1 MVLTKYITISYITIM
16 NYRTGAVLIACL
28 SCGVSAQTREHAEA
42 SIVLH
47 LPAPPSVVFPLFGPV
62 RESEWAPHWNPT
74 ILYPLDRSQ
83 KAGMVFT
90 TGHHGQDEVW
100 VLTTYDETA
109 LQIKY
114 VIVSE
119 GQNAAQLD
127 ISLKGI
133 GEKETEATVTHRLTS
148 LSEAG
153 DGFVKDFAGQFPLE
167 RDHWEHAISARLR
180 ELMRP

>member
-1 MVLTKYITISYITIM
+1 M
-16 NYRTGAVLIACL
+16 NYSIGGILIACL
-28 SCGVSAQTREHAEA
+28 CCLASAQTREHAEA
-42 SIVLH
+42 SIVLR
-47 LPAPPSVVFPLFGPV
+47 LPAPPAVVFPLFGPI

-90 TGHHGQDEVW
+90 TRQHGQVVVW

-109 LQIKY
+109 FQIRY
-114 VIVSE
+114 VNVSE

-127 ISLKGI
+127 ISLKAI
-133 GEKETEATVTHRLTS
+133 GEKETEATVTRRLTS
-148 LSEAG
+148 LSEED
-153 DGFVKDFAGQFPLE
+153 DGIVKDFAGQFPLE

-180 ELMRP
+180 ELGR